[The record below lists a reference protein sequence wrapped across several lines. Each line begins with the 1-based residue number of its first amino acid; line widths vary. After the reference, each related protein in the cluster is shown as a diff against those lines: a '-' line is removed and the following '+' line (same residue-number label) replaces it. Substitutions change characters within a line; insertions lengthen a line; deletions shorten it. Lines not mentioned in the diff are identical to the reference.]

1 MTMPSL
7 KNQIVLIT
15 GASSGIGEACARAF
29 AREGCALLLAARRKE
44 RVDALAAELSTA
56 HGVRTLT
63 LALDVRNRNAVEG
76 AIANLPDE
84 WAGIGVLINNAG
96 LARGFSKLYEGLV
109 EDWEEMIDTNVKGL
123 LYVSR
128 AVIPGMVERK
138 HGHVINLS
146 SIAAHQTYPN
156 GNVYCGS
163 KAAVRAITEGLKMDL
178 LGTGVRVCEISP
190 GMVDTEFSLVRF
202 HGDEQRAAKT
212 YEGMKPLT
220 AGDIAD
226 VVLFAATRPPHVDL
240 PEIIIMPVDQASVY
254 HVNRKAEKS

>member
-7 KNQIVLIT
+7 TNQIVFIT

-29 AREGCALLLAARRKE
+29 AREGCSLLLAARRNE
-44 RVDALAAELSTA
+44 RVDALAAELRAA
-56 HGVRTLT
+56 HGVRTMT

-84 WAGIGVLINNAG
+84 WEGIDILINNAG
-96 LARGFSKLYEGLV
+96 LSRGLSKLHEAQV

-128 AVIPGMVERK
+128 AVIPGMVERRR
-138 HGHVINLS
+138 GHVINIS
-146 SIAAHQTYPN
+146 SIAAHQTYPG

-178 LGTGVRVCEISP
+178 LGSGVRVCEISP

-212 YEGMKPLT
+212 YEGMTPLT

-226 VVLFAATRPPHVDL
+226 VVLFAATRPSHVDL